1 ADDARNPTQAPDHP
15 PGVRRR
21 TPLPPS
27 GAPER
32 SMQTHELQ
40 KKHTIHQDV
49 QIVPTP
55 ADREVV
61 LDAHRRLRQ
70 DPGDTDAL
78 FAVAAWDEIVGD
90 LDHALHLLN
99 RLVSRKPDY
108 PGVWWFRARVLK
120 DLGRPC
126 DAIGCEEMARRKAD

>member
-1 ADDARNPTQAPDHP
+1 M
-15 PGVRRR
+15 
-21 TPLPPS
+21 
-27 GAPER
+27 R
-32 SMQTHELQ
+32 SMQAHELQ
-40 KKHTIHQDV
+40 KKHTIRQDV

-120 DLGRPC
+120 DLGRPR
-126 DAIGCEEMARRKAD
+126 DAIACEEIARMYAEPEFPESVRKFPF